1 MEILAPAGSPESLT
15 AAVRAGADAVYLGAS
30 SFSARANA
38 HNFDNEALAEAV
50 RYCHAYGVKVYLAV
64 NTVLRDEELPAALEL
79 AEKYQV
85 EMPITQCIYHMIQ
98 GSVNAAEAID
108 LLMGRERKKENI
120 IL

>member
-79 AEKYQV
+79 VAYACQLPV
-85 EMPITQCIYHMIQ
+85 DA
-98 GSVNAAEAID
+98 V
-108 LLMGRERKKENI
+108 LV
-120 IL
+120 